1 MRLVPCVM
9 VVLTLLG
16 TTVSLIVAP
25 KIAILDQSVFIPRM
39 VMSYANADI
48 NLSTSKN
55 EVFLI
60 TSFL

>member
-1 MRLVPCVM
+1 MQLVPCVM

-39 VMSYANADI
+39 EMSCANADI
-48 NLSTSKN
+48 NL
-55 EVFLI
+55 
-60 TSFL
+60 

>member
-1 MRLVPCVM
+1 MQLVPCVM

-39 VMSYANADI
+39 EMSCANADI

-55 EVFLI
+55 EVFLM
-60 TSFL
+60 TLFQ